1 MVTGNICD
9 SLSNLEKRSIS
20 EKEILAG
27 ISKNEIVLFR
37 GKKTNVLAG
46 KPLAPRINTSIGI
59 SDTNSY
65 YSEVEKI
72 KRISGFQD
80 GPDIMMD
87 LSIVESHVPL
97 YKIIQREIGCPVG
110 TIPYYVCFD
119 EEKGI
124 DDKRLIEKIEDL
136 AADGISFMTM
146 HFTGSKELLIESKHR
161 RIPVI
166 SRGGSL
172 ILRDMILKNRKENIL
187 LSLMEDI
194 IRIFKKYEVVLSIGT
209 TFRPSSIFDALDDV
223 QWKELKVQK
232 EIARY
237 LMKNDVKVIMEGVGH
252 LNLKQIVSYT
262 KKMRDDIYIPF
273 MPLGPIP
280 TDRAIG
286 ADNISS
292 AIGVSFMI
300 YQGGADIINSVTKE
314 EHTGGIPN
322 INSIE
327 DAIRSAKVVVK
338 TIEEL
343 KFYKALSNEKADTY
357 VNCMNKKSENV
368 GCSRCSFECPFKLNE
383 RLFDSV

>member
-1 MVTGNICD
+1 MTGNICD

-292 AIGVSFMI
+292 AIGASFMI

>member
-1 MVTGNICD
+1 MVTGNICEC
-9 SLSNLEKRSIS
+9 LSNLEKGSIS
-20 EKEILAG
+20 EKEVLAG

-37 GKKTNVLAG
+37 GEKTNVLAG

-59 SDTNSY
+59 SNIDSY
-65 YSEVEKI
+65 RSEVEKI
-72 KRISGFQD
+72 KGIGEFQE

-97 YKIIQREIGCPVG
+97 YKIIQGEIGCPVG
-110 TIPYYVCFD
+110 TIPYYTCFD

-124 DDKRLIEKIEDL
+124 DDKRLIEKIENL

-146 HFTGSKELLIESKHR
+146 HFTGSNELLQASKHR

-172 ILRDMILKNRKENIL
+172 ILRDMIINDRKENIL

-194 IRIFKKYEVVLSIGT
+194 IKIIKKYEVVLSIGT

-223 QWKELKVQK
+223 QWEELKLQK
-232 EIARY
+232 GIAKY
-237 LMKNDVKVIMEGVGH
+237 LMNNGVKVIMEGVGH
-252 LNLKQIVSYT
+252 LNLKQIESYT
-262 KKMRDDIYIPF
+262 KKMRDGIYIPF

-286 ADNISS
+286 ADNISN
-292 AIGVSFMI
+292 AIGATFMI

-343 KFYKALSNEKADTY
+343 KFYEALSNEKMGTY
-357 VNCMNKKSENV
+357 VNCMNKKSETV

>member
-292 AIGVSFMI
+292 AIGASFMI

>member
-1 MVTGNICD
+1 MVTENIYD
-9 SLSNLEKRSIS
+9 SMSNLEKRSIS
-20 EKEILAG
+20 EGEVLAG
-27 ISKNEIVLFR
+27 VSKNEIVLFR
-37 GKKTNVLAG
+37 GEKTNVLAG

-65 YSEVEKI
+65 HSEVEKI
-72 KRISGFQD
+72 KRIGGFQD

-87 LSIVESHVPL
+87 LSIIESHVPL
-97 YKIIQREIGCPVG
+97 YKIIQEEIGCPVG
-110 TIPYYVCFD
+110 TIPYYMCFD

-124 DDKRLIEKIEDL
+124 DDKRLIGKIEDL

-146 HFTGSKELLIESKHR
+146 HFTGSKELLRESKHR

-172 ILRDMILKNRKENIL
+172 ILRDMILKDRKENVL

-223 QWKELKVQK
+223 QWEELKVQK

-237 LMKNDVKVIMEGVGH
+237 LMKNGVKVIMEGVGH
-252 LNLKQIVSYT
+252 LNLKQIESYT
-262 KKMRDDIYIPF
+262 KEMRDGLYIPF

-292 AIGVSFMI
+292 AIGATFMI

-327 DAIRSAKVVVK
+327 DAIRSAKVVVR
-338 TIEEL
+338 TIEDL
-343 KFYKALSNEKADTY
+343 KFYKVLSNEKGGTY
-357 VNCMNKKSENV
+357 VNCMNKKSETV

-383 RLFDSV
+383 QLFDSV